1 LLYYKGIEGDL
12 HLEPQDL
19 PSTLLFP
26 NPTRAGTPVQLGQ
39 KNENQNWS
47 LYTILGQKL
56 QEGYG
61 SSINTK
67 GLKTGIYYV
76 VTLSQNGNDI
86 SRLVIQN

>member
-1 LLYYKGIEGDL
+1 MNYKGIEGDL

-26 NPTRAGTPVQLGQ
+26 NPARVGTSVQLGQ

-47 LYTILGQKL
+47 LWTILGQKL
-56 QEGYG
+56 QQGYG
-61 SSINTK
+61 SSINTQD
-67 GLKTGIYYV
+67 LNTGIYYV
-76 VTLSQNGNDI
+76 VTPSKNGNNI